1 MSPKK
6 NENINYKA
14 GFVGLIGQ
22 PNAGKS
28 SLMNF
33 LISDKV
39 SIVTDKPQTTR
50 RRILGIQ
57 NFDKGQI
64 VFIDAPGLVK
74 STSGLNEFLAQEALD
89 VIKNSDLVLAVL
101 SIDESDIER
110 NQEIIDLVKSS
121 KKPWLGIITKTDL
134 KDKGHR
140 VLMLKELIE
149 SYDVRCLQVSNKKDK
164 AEDRDAILL
173 EILNLL
179 PNAEAPL
186 YDPELYTTESVRHL
200 AEEVVREKCFELLNH
215 EVPYY
220 LAVQTRQFL
229 EDAKPCPKIYMDIL
243 VTKESHKPI
252 VIGKAAQNIKKIGEL
267 ARKEIQKIMDVPKVY
282 LELNVVVKEN
292 WYDQKKLMKELKY
305 VVPTK

>member
-6 NENINYKA
+6 NEKTNYKA

-57 NFDKGQI
+57 NFDQGQI

-110 NQEIIDLVKSS
+110 NQEIIDLVKGS

-134 KDKGHR
+134 KDKEHR
-140 VLMLKELIE
+140 VLMLKELVE
-149 SYDVRCLQVSNKKDK
+149 SFGVRCLKVSNKKDK

-179 PNAEAPL
+179 PDSEAPL
-186 YDPELYTTESVRHL
+186 YDSELYTTESVRNL
-200 AEEVVREKCFELLNH
+200 AEEIVREKCFELLNH
-215 EVPYY
+215 EIPYN
-220 LAVQTRQFL
+220 LAVQTRHFA

-252 VIGKAAQNIKKIGEL
+252 VIGKSAQIIKKIGEL
-267 ARKEIQKIMDVPKVY
+267 SRKEIQKIMDVPKVY

-292 WYDQKKLMKELKY
+292 WFDQKKLMKELKY